1 MFRWKKAP
9 SSNGDLE
16 EKALGKEKSMKNQAK
31 NITLSLTLLLFAM
44 LALTPAANAA
54 QIWTDQEDYGPD
66 EVVYISG
73 TGFDIYSVISVTII
87 GPEEWGTDQFDS
99 LNSPWWVYWS
109 FTEPDRLD
117 IGYLKTKCE
126 GTFYVTVTD
135 GTNTATTTFT
145 DAINI
150 SSVFTSNSGGTL
162 KSNFMTTDNVYAV
175 VVGGGSGATKTVRIY
190 VVASP
195 LPTQGGTL
203 TDVSGSY
210 ETQTISLVG
219 NNGPYLIWPANTSVG
234 TYYVVVDDNQ
244 DGLRGNS
251 ERTYSFTVSAP
262 VNIPPTAEANGP
274 YDVDE
279 GDSVT
284 LSSAGSSDSDGSIV
298 SYEWDF
304 DYDGGT
310 FNVDA
315 IGASP
320 TFSAAAIV
328 GPASRTVAL
337 RVTDDDGDSDIDTTT
352 VNILVA
358 SDTTPP
364 DTQIL
369 TYPADPTNSDSA
381 SFTWTG
387 SDNITLTAN
396 LVYSYQL
403 DGGGWSSWASS
414 TSTSYSS
421 LADGPH
427 TFEVKAKDEAGYE
440 DLTPA
445 SWTWNIDAT
454 PPTVIN
460 IIVSD
465 DLINEADDGD
475 TFDVTVTFS
484 EEMDTLA
491 TPTISFIPGMATTLI
506 IPSGSWSIGNT
517 VYTVSYTIA
526 DADVEES
533 DVDVRVSGAQDLVGN
548 PQDPDPTTV
557 PDLFD
562 VDTKAPTVTI
572 DIPDY
577 INIANVAAVPV
588 TITSD
593 EDGDYGYEISDGGV
607 PITNIGSITGG
618 TPVNL
623 NLDLSSLAEGL
634 ITADALVEDAAGNI
648 GYAPQDTATKDTI
661 APTGYITINGDLP
674 YTNNVNVTLNLEAT
688 DASGIDEYR
697 LADGTD
703 ATAGS
708 PVSVGPSMDYDED
721 VPWTLPG
728 GSGIKTVAVQYRDV
742 AGNWSENYTD
752 SIVLIDVLSA
762 ITAGG
767 CPFDRD
773 EGLDGQQFRLIF
785 TQDPTNMST
794 YKLTASNP
802 GQFFYNIF
810 FVGTPGETANLSID
824 APEPFVTQ
832 GAMPVHAYAN
842 VSFDSGC
849 IIPADQIDV
858 FAAQLDNDPDY
869 DLAVSIPDTG
879 LVYVRIHLDYGLK
892 KDVGYTRDGSNNAE
906 KPIGTDVI
914 LDLDDY
920 VFAVSGSMSDAV
932 VIQNE
937 NVFKKI
943 PGFGGMVLDGL
954 GDPVYPA
961 NVTITGP
968 DGSTVVATD
977 EDGFYYLYYKHK
989 GKEATFTVECLGQ
1002 SEKIA
1007 MKANKYVEVNFE
1019 I

>member
-1 MFRWKKAP
+1 
-9 SSNGDLE
+9 
-16 EKALGKEKSMKNQAK
+16 MKTK
-31 NITLSLTLLLFAM
+31 TRNIKLSLALLLFAM
-44 LALTPAANAA
+44 LALTPAAMAA
-54 QIWTDQEDYGPD
+54 TVSTDQEDYGPD
-66 EVVYISG
+66 EIVYITG
-73 TGFDIYSVISVTII
+73 TGFNINSVIAVTIV

-99 LNSPWWVYWS
+99 IDSPWWVYWS
-109 FTEPDRLD
+109 FKEPDRFD

-145 DAINI
+145 DATHIEI
-150 SSVFTSNSGGTL
+150 TAVSSSDSSGTA
-162 KSNFMTTDNVYAV
+162 KSNFYTNENVYALITATSE
-175 VVGGGSGATKTVRIY
+175 GGNAANANADIY
-190 VVASP
+190 IVNGNPANNA
-195 LPTQGGTL
+195 TL
-203 TDVSGSY
+203 TDVSGTIEHVSY
-210 ETQTISLVG
+210 SAAGTAIV
-219 NNGPYLIWPANTSVG
+219 NIWGATTTAG
-234 TYYVVVDDNQ
+234 TTYYIVIDNYNAGELGKFDQ
-244 DGLRGNS
+244 SHDIKYGP
-251 ERTYSFTVSAP
+251 FTITEDTS
-262 VNIPPTAEANGP
+262 PTAAFSWSPEPQN
-274 YDVDE
+274 
-279 GDSVT
+279 
-284 LSSAGSSDSDGSIV
+284 AGSPVDFTDESTDSDGTIASWSWDFGDTGTSTDQSPSHTYSTDGTYTVTLTVTDNDGYTDSISHDVTISIV
-298 SYEWDF
+298 
-304 DYDGGT
+304 
-310 FNVDA
+310 
-315 IGASP
+315 
-320 TFSAAAIV
+320 
-328 GPASRTVAL
+328 
-337 RVTDDDGDSDIDTTT
+337 GDS
-352 VNILVA
+352 
-358 SDTTPP
+358 TPP
-364 DTQIL
+364 DTEIL
-369 TYPADPTNSDSA
+369 SHPTNPTNSDSA
-381 SFTWTG
+381 SFTWSG
-387 SDNITLTAN
+387 SDNVTLTAN

-454 PPTVIN
+454 PPTVTN

-465 DLINEADDGD
+465 PLINEADDGG
-475 TFDVTVTFS
+475 TFDVMVTFS
-484 EEMDTLA
+484 EAMDTLA
-491 TPTISFIPGMATTLI
+491 IPSISF
-506 IPSGSWSIGNT
+506 
-517 VYTVSYTIA
+517 
-526 DADVEES
+526 DADVES
-533 DVDVRVSGAQDLVGN
+533 SGTLAFVSGAWSAGDTVYTATYDIADVDEEQAAVDVSVSGAQDLVGN
-548 PQDPDPTTV
+548 LQDPDPTTV

-588 TITSD
+588 AITSD

-688 DASGIDEYR
+688 DASGVDKYR
-697 LADGTD
+697 AADGTD

-728 GSGIKTVAVQYRDV
+728 GSGIKTVAVQYRDA

-767 CPFDRD
+767 CPFDKD
-773 EGLDGQQFRLIF
+773 EGMEGQQFRLIF
-785 TQDPTNMST
+785 TQDPTDMST

-810 FVGTPGETANLSID
+810 FVGTPGGTASLSID
-824 APEPFVTQ
+824 VPDPFVTQ
-832 GAMPVHAYAN
+832 GAMPVHVYSN
-842 VSFDSGC
+842 VSFDGEC
-849 IIPADQIDV
+849 FVPADQIAV
-858 FAAQLDNDPDY
+858 FAAQLNNDPDY
-869 DLAVSIPDTG
+869 DLTVTIPETG

-892 KDVGYTRDGSNNAE
+892 KDVGYTRDGGNNAE

-914 LDLDDY
+914 VDLSNY
-920 VFAVSGSMSDAV
+920 VFMVSDGMDDAV
-932 VIQNE
+932 TIQNE
-937 NVFKKI
+937 NVFKKN
-943 PGFGGMVLDGL
+943 PGFGGMVTDGL
-954 GDPVYPA
+954 GEPVYPA

-968 DGSTVVATD
+968 GVNATVSTD
-977 EDGFYYLYYKHK
+977 EDGFYFFYYKHK
-989 GKEATFTVECLGQ
+989 GKEATFTVSCSTQ
-1002 SEKIA
+1002 SETVI
-1007 MKANKYVEVNFE
+1007 MKANKFVEVNFV
-1019 I
+1019 IP